1 MEIGNKREIYE
12 GMNLGKFSGER
23 EKILKEVK
31 LDPDKMDGFMKA
43 SPGEDESI
51 KVVLDLGKLKK
62 KFSKMSGKSEELSGG
77 GEKKEISL
85 NTGLA
90 RKAIDRLLKKHDSS
104 LEMNDY
110 MIPSNKGHVKHMCLT
125 FGRLGDMEHNYLEA
139 MKTFI
144 AKMPSAKFTI
154 LTSSEGDKE
163 KLQNFVEQWAK
174 EGAISEPGRVQI
186 SASNNDFSIWA
197 QDSTLVVGN
206 NVVEQYRMWFPGSGD
221 GAVASEIAKINP
233 EIKYKKMEGIF
244 IDGGNQLA
252 TDDTVFVGSDA
263 VAFAIK
269 YMKSYPSKYYK
280 IAEDLKIDNVKS
292 LSQEELAKT
301 MMDRSFPHQKVVVIG
316 YKGEQPAFHIDMAMT
331 PLGKTDPETGKKV
344 ITVGDP
350 SMALNILKDIKEK
363 EPEKFASY
371 EKSLSEKLHGWNR
384 NPLEGLLKH
393 LKNDKALQENFDA
406 VAKGLEDSGYKIER
420 VPYLGSS
427 SLRNHPWITYNNSV
441 VDGNNIFIPNFG
453 IPELDSVGNGVY
465 EKYGYDMVP
474 IDMTAISS
482 LQGAINCITKV
493 IERDYTESA

>member
-1 MEIGNKREIYE
+1 MEIGNKREVYE

-23 EKILKEVK
+23 EKILKEVN

-62 KFSKMSGKSEELSGG
+62 KFSKMSGKSEDLSGG
-77 GEKKEISL
+77 GEKKEITL

-110 MIPSNKGHVKHMCLT
+110 MIPSNEGNVKHMCLT

-174 EGAISEPGRVQI
+174 EGAVSEPGRVQI

-206 NVVEQYRMWFPGSGD
+206 NVVEQDRMWFPGSGD
-221 GAVASEIAKINP
+221 GAVASELAKVNP
-233 EIKYKKMEGIF
+233 EVKYKKMEGIF

-269 YMKSYPSKYYK
+269 DMKRYPSKYDK
-280 IAEDLKIDNVKS
+280 ITGELKIDNAKS
-292 LSQEELAKT
+292 LGQEELVKT
-301 MMDRSFPHQKVVVIG
+301 MMDRTFPHQKVVVIG

-384 NPLEGLLKH
+384 NPLEGLFEH
-393 LKNDKALQENFDA
+393 LKDDRALQENFDA

-427 SLRNHPWITYNNSV
+427 SLRHHPWITYNNSV

-453 IPELDSVGNGVY
+453 IAELDNAGNGVY
-465 EKYGYDMVP
+465 KKYGYDIVP
-474 IDMTAISS
+474 LDMTAISS